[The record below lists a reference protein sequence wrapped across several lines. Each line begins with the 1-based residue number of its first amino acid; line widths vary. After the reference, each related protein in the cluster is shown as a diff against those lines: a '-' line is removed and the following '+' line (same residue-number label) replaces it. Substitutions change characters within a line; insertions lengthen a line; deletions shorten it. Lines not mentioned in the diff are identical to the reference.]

1 LTLPNNLFFK
11 QIIKQSI
18 NYVFSSIIHD
28 CLPRFG
34 QVLDPTLEEIR
45 RFGREEFVEPI
56 LELSV
61 VVKGNSARIVGD
73 RAEEVV
79 IRWGK
84 VRRLGRMWKN
94 LKVEFM
100 NGRFRHVCSV

>member
-1 LTLPNNLFFK
+1 MDERMQQNTSLICDLCLNNRPTDLPAYLLNNLFFT

-28 CLPRFG
+28 CLPTFG
-34 QVLDPTLEEIR
+34 QVFDPTLEEIG
-45 RFGREEFVEPI
+45 RFDREEVVEAI

-61 VVKGNSARIVGD
+61 VAERNSAQIVRE

-79 IRWGK
+79 IR
-84 VRRLGRMWKN
+84 
-94 LKVEFM
+94 
-100 NGRFRHVCSV
+100 